1 MEIKDRFKM
10 IMDRERL
17 SISAFAESIGVS
29 QATISHIM
37 SGRNRY
43 PSTDVIL
50 RLRQRYAD
58 ISLEWLLTGHGNM
71 TADSSKSNFPQN
83 DSIPS
88 GKNSQGVCANSTD
101 MSMVPTTI
109 ECGIEKPHKRII
121 EIRVFFD
128 DNTFEIFR
136 PVSL

>member
-50 RLRQRYAD
+50 RLRQRYTD

-71 TADSSKSNFPQN
+71 TVDDSMLNFSQEN
-83 DSIPS
+83 YVPS
-88 GKNSQGVCANSTD
+88 RETSQGLFGNDTSISV
-101 MSMVPTTI
+101 VPTAP
-109 ECGIEKPHKRII
+109 ECGTEKSHKRII

-136 PVSL
+136 PVPH